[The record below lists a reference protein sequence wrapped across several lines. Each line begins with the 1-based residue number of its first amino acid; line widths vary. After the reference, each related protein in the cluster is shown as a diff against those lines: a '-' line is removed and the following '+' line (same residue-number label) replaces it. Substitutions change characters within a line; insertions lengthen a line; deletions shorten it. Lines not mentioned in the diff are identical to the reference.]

1 MASQTE
7 LHILIRTI
15 ADSQGIKLTNEQLD
29 KTVEKVGDL
38 QKATEKQTT
47 ADAAQKAE
55 QHDRAEAALRQI
67 NAEEKAASAAKK
79 TTEETERLSK
89 GMRDLRESG
98 RGATEILEGLER
110 GGLSGLGQAARGSF
124 NLLKGLTAGF
134 TEAGAAGAVAL
145 PVLAAGA
152 AAIFLLRQRGEE
164 MARDNQKSLD
174 EAGKA
179 WERYKR
185 LVSDATA
192 AIEAD
197 FKKQSDAI
205 DHLTENLNNR
215 FDQIA
220 KAEERNKRLNAS
232 GNDLANA
239 RRDSAEKAALAGAS
253 TPEEKA
259 RISSDF
265 ARRKE
270 SDEISQT
277 ISGFDNTELG
287 AQTRVRAAQEE
298 LTTARAQRR
307 DQQVTLSDAERRAE
321 ETKGIASSFAPD
333 DTSATAAAARKEA
346 LAAREALKVAQGKS
360 EELDKKLAP
369 DEKRA
374 QEEIEAAKAT
384 LQETSDRRA
393 AYKAL
398 IEGKA
403 SDEKASLQSDQN
415 NLNKDSGAI
424 ADKQAEITATKS
436 ADAASLEFNKHTDT
450 SKAEA
455 QLAGMRASQEKSNAV
470 LIDHAVQTKKL
481 LDVHQAAI
489 KKLTNDSKVQAEQ
502 MTGG

>member
-7 LHILIRTI
+7 LQILIRTI
-15 ADSQGIKLTNEQLD
+15 ADSQGITLTNEQLD
-29 KTVEKVGDL
+29 KTVEKVGKL
-38 QKATEKQTT
+38 QEATEQQT
-47 ADAAQKAE
+47 AAESAQKAE
-55 QHDRAEAALRQI
+55 QHERAEEALRQI
-67 NAEEKAASAAKK
+67 DAEEKTAAAAKK
-79 TTEETERLSK
+79 TKKETESLSK
-89 GMRDLRESG
+89 SMRDLRESG
-98 RGATEILEGLER
+98 RGADEILQGLER
-110 GGLSGLGQAARGSF
+110 GGLGGLTQAARGSF
-124 NLLKGLTAGF
+124 NLLKGLSAGF
-134 TEAGAAGAVAL
+134 AELGI
-145 PVLAAGA
+145 AGA
-152 AAIFLLRQRGEE
+152 AALPILAAGSAALFLLRQRGEE

-179 WERYKR
+179 WQRYQR
-185 LVSDATA
+185 LVSEASA

-197 FKKQSDAI
+197 FKKQSEAI
-205 DHLTENLNNR
+205 DQLTENLNNR
-215 FDQIA
+215 FDQIG
-220 KAEERNKRLNAS
+220 KAEERNKRLSAS

-253 TPEEKA
+253 TPEQKA

-265 ARRKE
+265 ARQKE

-277 ISGFDNTELG
+277 VSGFDNTELN
-287 AQTRVRAAQEE
+287 AQTRIRAAQEE
-298 LTTARAQRR
+298 LTNIRGQRR
-307 DQQVTLSDAERRAE
+307 DQQQTLSDAERHAE
-321 ETKGIASSFAPD
+321 ETKGVAASFAPD
-333 DTSATAAAARKEA
+333 DTSAVAADARKEA
-346 LAAREALKVAQGKS
+346 LAAREALKTAQEKAGD
-360 EELDKKLAP
+360 LDKKLAP

-374 QEEIEAAKAT
+374 QEEIDAAKAT

-403 SDEKASLQSDQN
+403 SEDKAALNADQQG
-415 NLNKDSGAI
+415 LNKGADDI
-424 ADKQAEITATKS
+424 AKKQAEIDATKS
-436 ADAASLEFNKHTDT
+436 SDATSLEFNKHTDT

-455 QLAGMRASQEKSNAV
+455 QLSNMRAAQEKSNAV